1 MQNRLVHAFSR
12 FFNQVCQAA
21 LRVVL
26 TSLLFTT
33 CVVMVLRYLGVP
45 MPSAY
50 ELLRQV
56 EGLSTLAKIIS

>member
-1 MQNRLVHAFSR
+1 MRHRLLHSFSK
-12 FFNQVCQAA
+12 FFNQVCQVA
-21 LRVVL
+21 LRLVL

-56 EGLSTLAKIIS
+56 AGLSKLARIIS